1 MVSSSVDVYLPA
13 FQLLPV
19 SFQNALIRELDHT
32 KKLIEESHHEKVRD
46 RFKPILPLNIGS
58 LQYIFIILDTQL
70 CLHQIIVMSVNV
82 LSYRSNS

>member
-1 MVSSSVDVYLPA
+1 MVSSSVTVYLPA
-13 FQLLPV
+13 CQLRPV

-58 LQYIFIILDTQL
+58 SFIILDTQL
-70 CLHQIIVMSVNV
+70 WLCVSTK
-82 LSYRSNS
+82 